1 MGAAEGPRLLILLC
15 LSFLSLFLLTEFSPG
30 CRSDF
35 HAVFLSSNFFF
46 FLDAWGTILSSSKS
60 SHV

>member
-35 HAVFLSSNFFF
+35 HAVFCLVIFFF

>member
-46 FLDAWGTILSSSKS
+46 FLDAWGAIL
-60 SHV
+60 